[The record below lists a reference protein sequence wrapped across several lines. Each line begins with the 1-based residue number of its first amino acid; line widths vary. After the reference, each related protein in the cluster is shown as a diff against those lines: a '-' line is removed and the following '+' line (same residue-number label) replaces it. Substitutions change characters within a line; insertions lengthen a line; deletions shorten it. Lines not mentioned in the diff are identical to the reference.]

1 MGGTMEEHSEPLLE
15 SARDGSSDI
24 EEGTMRGSNAPT
36 KFYENKSFL
45 FASVFWFA
53 GSLLVFA
60 SALLL
65 QSRSRGGH
73 SEIYSPVQDH
83 VRYKTVVFDASLG
96 KKTIYMEDPSPR
108 VDKAWEDLYDF
119 GISWITPSEASQLP
133 NATSRLVENPSHFVT
148 GLDVFHQLHCLNL
161 IRKRLNPEYYV
172 NDTHVHIEHCLD
184 QLRQALMCSADT
196 ATIPW
201 LWSKSQGRT
210 IADARTTHT
219 CRDYDAIRE
228 WARERKVEG
237 GFAKDTYVEGSAVS
251 D

>member
-1 MGGTMEEHSEPLLE
+1 MGGTMQEHSEPLLE

-24 EEGTMRGSNAPT
+24 EEGIMREKAYAPT
-36 KFYENKSFL
+36 KFYEKKPFL
-45 FASVFWFA
+45 FASTVNA
-53 GSLLVFA
+53 AVADIDGSA
-60 SALLL
+60 A
-65 QSRSRGGH
+65 
-73 SEIYSPVQDH
+73 PVQDH

-108 VDKAWEDLYDF
+108 VDRAWEDLYDF

-133 NATSRLVENPSHFVT
+133 NATSRLVENPSRFVT

-172 NDTHVHIEHCLD
+172 NDTHVHVEHCLD

-201 LWSKSQGRT
+201 TWSKGQGRT

-228 WARERKVEG
+228 WAKERKVEG
-237 GFAKDTYVEGSAVS
+237 GFAKDTYVEGSAMS